1 MKQFFRFFAVL
12 FMTVFAS
19 ASSWAQTDPSSCAM
33 ELTVDAEVYIY
44 NVGTGKYIN
53 FGEAWSSQTLVSD
66 VPLLYKVTHP
76 NGLDD
81 GVYYLQSVNPVKDGK
96 SHMGR
101 TNSDGKIGSGNCGLF
116 GDFNAGEAAQVII
129 EAVTGLPNTYT
140 IRAAVDVPSGAATEG
155 WFYGVNTAHA
165 NSNDTDGETWCVWY
179 DCTLTDQG
187 ENCLWKFIDP
197 TALNAIDL
205 KNALDEAIALDLDV
219 TAEQAVY
226 DDRANKTAAE
236 IADATKSLQN
246 KIGMAKASA
255 ENPFN
260 IANLFLADPS
270 FNASNKTGW
279 TSTFTVQN
287 NMNFKGQA
295 NNDNEASLIG
305 TVAKGGEYDHFPFME
320 FWNPGGD
327 AAKTKAV
334 GKAYFVADSLPAG
347 IYKFSM
353 MAYVNSLNE
362 NNITNPTQYVYF
374 GDKIY
379 PLTQSG
385 MHTYGEFIELAEP
398 MKNVEIGFAQTEYQ
412 SCNWFG
418 IDEVQLTYYAK
429 DNNAYIMAAKE
440 LLPEEFEEWFSDH
453 DGYYTDQYS
462 AAIYDAKDALDAA
475 EGDESADKKA
485 VYLQVK
491 QAVED
496 FNANVALWHKLMD
509 LEPTYLTAHRD
520 LGEARQGDAL
530 EDPCTALL
538 DQAEAWMDDPANS
551 GATNE
556 DLEQWFTDWDVKFAE
571 CKQNKLTE
579 IVPGVFG
586 NCNILLTNP
595 GFKDDKGAYST
606 AGWTI
611 TGTAPNF
618 FHDFPLVAEV
628 WNANFDASQTITLPN
643 DGAYTVSTHGFYRT
657 EDTGLAWQYWQAAG
671 QQETTNLSG
680 ENSNNTCRAY
690 LYADNL
696 TQRFANTFH
705 NIYTRNEVEALAA
718 TYFTDEFMNKYLSDG
733 NGGYK
738 EISGHGQLNTDF
750 LTSIEETY
758 TDKNATYYRTNPHD
772 FSFNQITTKEVVA
785 ADPDVPALIPNGVYS
800 AYAVF
805 NSEQYGDDYN
815 MEINFLGRKN
825 QVVKFG
831 VKAENILSHGW
842 TIFEPFKVTWWGKDV
857 ERLTQVMQKVM
868 DNAEALAAEPMQK
881 DSLAALND
889 GLSAAKTAISSND
902 GDALL
907 AAYDAINAAFGPAQK
922 SANTYAP
929 LVGKKAELDTAI
941 ETYQATAQEVYLSE
955 AQALQGEVAA
965 AITGGTIADAD
976 VAAKIEEMSAVIRH
990 LAISKDP
997 GDFTNV
1003 INNPT
1008 YLVNGAASLA
1018 GWSFN
1023 ETNAE
1028 TKALAP
1034 GAELQTVGGV
1044 QMGIVEGWSNQEY
1057 NFNIWQD
1064 IDGLP
1069 NGYYVVTVQG
1079 IFRPFANDISIE
1091 RMGLANGGGS
1101 LETVN
1106 ALYSQIADSLTYI
1119 YANDESII
1127 PQSPYILPTDERDL
1141 AWFADNNGGAGAWW
1155 QQRDANEATGV
1166 TELYLREIGVDQ
1178 VRAYIPNNRQAL
1190 AYRLG
1195 TRHFLPTDEEFAS
1208 GEFFYV
1214 NKLKVQV
1221 TDGKLR
1227 IGIRNDNAAANGWSP
1242 HTNWHLYYQGTEGF
1256 NTDGINE
1263 LSDNTAKNVKTTVFS
1278 IDGRQLNKAARGV
1291 NIVKTVDANG
1301 KETVRK
1307 VIVK

>member
-1 MKQFFRFFAVL
+1 MSNKLNQKLMKQFFRFFAVL
-12 FMTVFAS
+12 FIAAFATAS
-19 ASSWAQTDPSSCAM
+19 ASAQVDPLSCAIP
-33 ELTVDAEVYIY
+33 LTVDEPVYIY
-44 NVGTGKYIN
+44 NVGTGKY
-53 FGEAWSSQTLVSD
+53 FSKGEAWGTQAVVAD
-66 VPLLYKVTHP
+66 AGQPCQIQHP
-76 NGLDD
+76 DALGE
-81 GVYYLQSVNPVKDGK
+81 GIYYIYFPNSGK
-96 SHMGR
+96 SNFYVGR
-101 TNSDGKIGSGNCGLF
+101 NLGDGTIGSGVHATF
-116 GDFNAGEAAQVII
+116 VDFAAGASTQVAIQELGENRYTMRAGSDSPAAPEDNWYYGIQTDH
-129 EAVTGLPNTYT
+129 ASNT
-140 IRAAVDVPSGAATEG
+140 AVD
-155 WFYGVNTAHA
+155 GV
-165 NSNDTDGETWCVWY
+165 TWGVYW
-179 DCTLTDQG
+179 DVDITLAGDNCT
-187 ENCLWKFIDP
+187 WAFISIKLLK
-197 TALNAIDL
+197 AEELNAL
-205 KNALDEAIALDLDV
+205 LDELEGNGVDV
-219 TAEQAVY
+219 TAERAVY
-226 DDRANKTAAE
+226 EDRANKTLEEIEAA
-236 IADATKSLQN
+236 I
-246 KIGMAKASA
+246 ASA
-255 ENPFN
+255 KMKNASAVNPV
-260 IANLFLADPS
+260 NLAAKFVADPS
-270 FNASNKTGW
+270 FAASNKTGW
-279 TSTFTVQN
+279 TSTFTVNN
-287 NMNFKGQA
+287 NMSFKSSA
-295 NNDNEASLIG
+295 NNSEASLIG
-305 TVAKGGEYDHFPFME
+305 TVAAGGTYDHFPFME
-320 FWNPGGD
+320 FWSPAGEVSE
-327 AAKTKAV
+327 AV
-334 GKAYFVADSLPAG
+334 GKVYFVADELPAG

-353 MAYVNSLNE
+353 MAYVNTWNDKNLE
-362 NNITNPTQYVYF
+362 GEPTQYVFF
-374 GDKIY
+374 GDKKY
-379 PLTQSG
+379 PLTTG
-385 MHTYGEFIELAEP
+385 KMTAYGEFIEVSEP
-398 MKNVEIGFAQTEYQ
+398 LTNVEIGFAQTTAVA
-412 SCNWFG
+412 NWMG

-440 LLPEEFEEWFSDH
+440 LLPEEFEDWFTDN

-462 AAIYDAKDALDAA
+462 AALYDAKDALDAA
-475 EGDESADKKA
+475 EGNESADKKA

-491 QAVED
+491 KAVED

-509 LEPTYLTAHRD
+509 LEPSYAQTHRD
-520 LGEARQGDAL
+520 LGEARQGDSS
-530 EDPCTALL
+530 EDPCDALIE
-538 DQAEAWMDDPANS
+538 QAEDMWMADPLNS

-556 DLEQWFTDWDVKFAE
+556 DIEQWFTDWDVKFAE
-571 CKQNKLTE
+571 CTQNKLTE
-579 IVPGVFG
+579 IVPGVLG

-595 GFKDDKGAYST
+595 GFKDKQGAYST

-618 FHDFPLVAEV
+618 FQGFPLVAEV

-657 EDTGLAWQYWQAAG
+657 QNTAAAWQYWQAAG
-671 QQETTNLSG
+671 KQETQNLSG

-705 NIYTRNEVEALAA
+705 NIYTRAEIEALAA
-718 TYFTDEFMNKYLSDG
+718 SY
-733 NGGYK
+733 
-738 EISGHGQLNTDF
+738 
-750 LTSIEETY
+750 Y
-758 TDKNATYYRTNPHD
+758 TDDFINSYMLDTNGNEITKSGGGVLREGVDEAIAASRTNPYD
-772 FSFNQITTKEVVA
+772 FSFDQIESAEVVQSD
-785 ADPDVPALIPNGVYS
+785 ADVKAFIPNGVYS

-805 NSEQYGDDYN
+805 NSEEYGDDYN
-815 MEINFLGRKN
+815 MEINFLGRKD

-831 VKAENILSHGW
+831 VKAENILSYGW
-842 TIFEPFKVTWWGKDV
+842 TIFEPFKVTWWGKNV
-857 ERLTQVMQKVM
+857 ERLTQVMQKVI
-868 DNAEALAAEPMQK
+868 DNAKALAAEPMQK

-889 GLSAAKTAISSND
+889 GLSAATTAIASND

-929 LVGKKAELDTAI
+929 LVSKKAELDTAI

-965 AITGGTIADAD
+965 AISGGTIADAD
-976 VAAKIEEMSAVIRH
+976 VADKIEEMSVVIRH
-990 LAISKDP
+990 LAIGKEP

-1034 GAELQTVGGV
+1034 GAELQTVAGV
-1044 QMGIVEGWSNQEY
+1044 QMGIVEGWSNKEY

-1106 ALYSQIADSLTYI
+1106 ALYSVIADSLTYI

-1127 PQSPYILPTDERDL
+1127 MQSPYILPTDERDL
-1141 AWFADNNGGAGAWW
+1141 AWFADNNGGTGAWW
-1155 QQRDANEATGV
+1155 QQRDANETTGV

-1195 TRHFLPTDEEFAS
+1195 TKHFLPTDAEFAT

-1227 IGIRNDNAAANGWSP
+1227 IGIRNDNAAVNGWSP

>member
-1 MKQFFRFFAVL
+1 
-12 FMTVFAS
+12 
-19 ASSWAQTDPSSCAM
+19 M

-44 NVGTGKYIN
+44 NVGAGKYIN

-76 NGLDD
+76 DGLPN

-116 GDFNAGEAAQVII
+116 GDFNAGDAAQVII
-129 EAVTGLPNTYT
+129 EAVTGMPNTYT

-187 ENCLWKFIDP
+187 DNCLWKFIDP
-197 TALNAIDL
+197 TALNAIEL
-205 KNALDEAIALDLDV
+205 KTALDEAIALNLDV

-226 DDRANKTAAE
+226 DDRANKTATE
-236 IADATKSLQN
+236 IADAAKSLQN

-260 IANLFLADPS
+260 IANLNLADPS
-270 FNASNKTGW
+270 FSSQNNTGW
-279 TSTFTVQN
+279 TSTFTVNN
-287 NMNFKGQA
+287 NMKFKTSA
-295 NNDNEASLIG
+295 NDSEASLIG
-305 TVAKGGEYDHFPFME
+305 TVAKGGTYDHFPFME
-320 FWNPGGD
+320 FWSPAGEVSE
-327 AAKTKAV
+327 AV
-334 GKAYFVADSLPAG
+334 GKVSFVADELPAG

-353 MAYVNSLNE
+353 MAYVNTWNDKNLE
-362 NNITNPTQYVYF
+362 GEPTQYIFF
-374 GDKIY
+374 GDKKY
-379 PLTQSG
+379 PLTTG
-385 MHTYGEFIELAEP
+385 KMTAYGEFIELAEP
-398 MKNVEIGFAQTEYQ
+398 MKNVEIGFEQTTAVA
-412 SCNWFG
+412 NWMG
-418 IDEVQLTYYAK
+418 IDEVQLTYYAN

-440 LLPEEFEEWFSDH
+440 LLPEEFEEWFDDNDS
-453 DGYYTDQYS
+453 YYTDQYAS
-462 AAIYDAKDALDAA
+462 AIYDAKDALDAA
-475 EGDESADKKA
+475 EGNESADKKA
-485 VYLQVK
+485 VFEQVK
-491 QAVED
+491 KAVED
-496 FNANVALWHKLMD
+496 FNANVALWHKLFD
-509 LEPTYLTAHRD
+509 LEPSYFQAHRD
-520 LGEARQGDAL
+520 LGEARQGSE
-530 EDPCTALL
+530 EDPCDAMLE
-538 DQAEAWMDDPANS
+538 QAEEWMNDPANS
-551 GATNE
+551 EATNE
-556 DLEQWFTDWDVKFAE
+556 DIEKWFTDWEVKFAE
-571 CKQNKLTE
+571 CTQNKLTE
-579 IVPGVFG
+579 IVPGVLG

-595 GFKDDKGAYST
+595 GFKDKQGAYST

-618 FHDFPLVAEV
+618 FQGFPLVAEV
-628 WNANFDASQTITLPN
+628 WAANFDASQTITLPN

-657 EDTGLAWQYWQAAG
+657 ENTAAAWQYWQAAG
-671 QQETTNLSG
+671 KQETQNLSG

-705 NIYTRNEVEALAA
+705 NVYTRNEVEALAA
-718 TYFTDEFMNKYLSDG
+718 SYFTDEFVNLYMLDN
-733 NGGYK
+733 NGA
-738 EISGHGQLNTDF
+738 EITKSGGGVLREGVDEA
-750 LTSIEETY
+750 I
-758 TDKNATYYRTNPHD
+758 AAGRTNPYD
-772 FSFNQITTKEVVA
+772 FSFDQIESAEVVQSDA
-785 ADPDVPALIPNGVYS
+785 NVKAFIPNGVYS

-805 NSEQYGDDYN
+805 NSEEYGDDYN
-815 MEINFLGRKN
+815 MEINFLGRKD

-831 VKAENILSHGW
+831 VKAENILAHGW

-857 ERLTQVMQKVM
+857 ARLTEVMQKVI
-868 DNAEALAAEPMQK
+868 DNAKSLAAEPMQK
-881 DSLAALND
+881 DSLAALNQ
-889 GLSAAKTAISSND
+889 GLTDAETAISSND

-929 LVGKKAELDTAI
+929 LVSKKAELDTAI

-965 AITGGTIADAD
+965 AISGGTIADAD
-976 VAAKIEEMSAVIRH
+976 VAAKIEEMSVVIRH
-990 LAISKDP
+990 LAIGKEP

-1034 GAELQTVGGV
+1034 GAELQTVAGV
-1044 QMGIVEGWSNQEY
+1044 QMGIVEGWSNKEY

-1079 IFRPFANDISIE
+1079 VFRPFANDISIE

-1106 ALYSQIADSLTYI
+1106 ALYSLIADSLTYI

-1127 PQSPYILPTDERDL
+1127 MQSPYILPTDERDL
-1141 AWFADNNGGAGAWW
+1141 AWFADNNGGTGAWW

-1195 TRHFLPTDEEFAS
+1195 TRHFLPTDAEFAT

-1227 IGIRNDNAAANGWSP
+1227 IGIRNDNAAVNGWSP

-1263 LSDNTAKNVKTTVFS
+1263 LSDNTAKNVKTSVFS

>member
-44 NVGTGKYIN
+44 NVGTGKYITK
-53 FGEAWSSQTLVSD
+53 GEGWGTQAIVGEK
-66 VPLLYKVTHP
+66 PMLYKVQHP
-76 NGLDD
+76 AGLDE
-81 GVYYLQSVNPVKDGK
+81 GVYYLYSDETGKSGKIMKRVASDGK
-96 SHMGR
+96 SGS
-101 TNSDGKIGSGNCGLF
+101 NANFVDGTAGESAQIKITAASGNM
-116 GDFNAGEAAQVII
+116 
-129 EAVTGLPNTYT
+129 YT
-140 IRAAVDVPSGAATEG
+140 FQSAVDNPTGALSDDLY
-155 WFYGVNTAHA
+155 YGVNTSHA
-165 NSNDTDGETWCVWY
+165 SVWANDNGGVTWGIWY
-179 DCTLTDQG
+179 DCNLIDQG
-187 ENCLWKFIDP
+187 ENCLWMFIDP

-205 KNALDEAIALDLDV
+205 KNALDEALALNLDV

-260 IANLFLADPS
+260 LANLYLADPT
-270 FNASNKTGW
+270 FAASNNTGW

-287 NMNFKGQA
+287 NMTFKGSA
-295 NNDNEASLIG
+295 NDSEASLIG

-320 FWNPGGD
+320 FWNPAGS
-327 AAKTKAV
+327 ASTKAV
-334 GKAYFVADSLPAG
+334 GKVYFVADSLPAG

-353 MAYVNSLNE
+353 MAYVNNLNE

-379 PLTQSG
+379 PLTQKG
-385 MHTYGEFIELAEP
+385 MHAYGEFIELAEP

-440 LLPEEFEEWFSDH
+440 LLPEEFEEWFSDN

-462 AAIYDAKDALDAA
+462 ADLYDAKDALDAA

-491 QAVED
+491 QAVEN
-496 FNANVALWHKLMD
+496 FNANVALWHKLID

-520 LGEARQGDAL
+520 LGEARQRDSS
-530 EDPCTALL
+530 EDPCDAMLE
-538 DQAEAWMDDPANS
+538 QAEEWMEDPVNS
-551 GATNE
+551 GVTNE
-556 DLEQWFTDWDVKFAE
+556 ELEQWFTDWEVKFAE

-579 IVPGVFG
+579 IVPGVLG

-618 FHDFPLVAEV
+618 FNGFPLVAEV
-628 WNANFDASQTITLPN
+628 WAANFDASQTITLPN

-657 EDTGLAWQYWQAAG
+657 ENTAAAWQYWQAAG
-671 QQETTNLSG
+671 QQETQNLSG

-705 NIYTRNEVEALAA
+705 NVYSRAEIEALAA
-718 TYFTDEFMNKYLSDG
+718 SFYTDDFINSYMLDA
-733 NGGYK
+733 NGK
-738 EISGHGQLNTDF
+738 EITKSGGGVLREGVDEAIAA
-750 LTSIEETY
+750 S
-758 TDKNATYYRTNPHD
+758 RTNPYD
-772 FSFNQITTKEVVA
+772 FSFDQIASAEVVQSDA
-785 ADPDVPALIPNGVYS
+785 NVKGFIPNGVYS

-815 MEINFLGRKN
+815 MEINFLGRKD

-831 VKAENILSHGW
+831 VKAENILEHGW

-857 ERLTQVMQKVM
+857 ERLSQVMQKVI
-868 DNAEALAAEPMQK
+868 DNAKALAAEPMQK
-881 DSLAALND
+881 DSLAALNN
-889 GLSAAKTAISSND
+889 GLTAAEAAINSND

-929 LVGKKAELDTAI
+929 LVGKKADLDAAI
-941 ETYQATAQEVYLSE
+941 ETYQATAQDVYLSE
-955 AQALQGEVAA
+955 AQALQTEVAA
-965 AITGGTIADAD
+965 AISGGTIADAD
-976 VAAKIEEMSAVIRH
+976 VAAKIEAMDAVIRH
-990 LAISKDP
+990 LAISKEP

-1044 QMGIVEGWSNQEY
+1044 QMGIVEGWSNKEY

-1127 PQSPYILPTDERDL
+1127 MQSPFILPTDERDL

-1227 IGIRNDNAAANGWSP
+1227 IGIRNDNAAVNGWSP

>member
-12 FMTVFAS
+12 FIAAFATAS
-19 ASSWAQTDPSSCAM
+19 ARAQVDPLTCAIP
-33 ELTVDAEVYIY
+33 LTLDEPVYIY
-44 NVGTGKYIN
+44 NVGTGKY
-53 FGEAWSSQTLVSD
+53 FSKGEAWGTQAVVAD
-66 VPLLYKVTHP
+66 EGQPCQIQHP
-76 NGLDD
+76 EALSEGI
-81 GVYYLQSVNPVKDGK
+81 YYIYFPNSGK
-96 SHMGR
+96 SNFYVGR
-101 TNSDGKIGSGNCGLF
+101 NLGDGKIGSGVHAMF
-116 GDFNAGEAAQVII
+116 VDFAAGASTQ
-129 EAVTGLPNTYT
+129 
-140 IRAAVDVPSGAATEG
+140 
-155 WFYGVNTAHA
+155 TAIQ
-165 NSNDTDGETWCVWY
+165 E
-179 DCTLTDQG
+179 LG
-187 ENCLWKFIDP
+187 ENRYTMRAGSETPAAPEDNWYYGIQTDHASNTGVDGVTWGVYWDVDITLAGDNCTWAFISVKLLKAEELK
-197 TALNAIDL
+197 AL
-205 KNALDEAIALDLDV
+205 LDELEGNGVDV
-219 TAEQAVY
+219 TAERAVY
-226 DDRANKTAAE
+226 EDRANKTLEEIEAA
-236 IADATKSLQN
+236 IAS
-246 KIGMAKASA
+246 AKLKNASA
-255 ENPFN
+255 EN
-260 IANLFLADPS
+260 AVNLAEKFLADPS

-287 NMNFKGQA
+287 NMTFKGSA
-295 NNDNEASLIG
+295 NDSEASLIG

-334 GKAYFVADSLPAG
+334 GKVYFVADSLPAG

-353 MAYVNSLNE
+353 MAYVNNLNE

-379 PLTQSG
+379 PLTQTG
-385 MHTYGEFIELAEP
+385 MHAYGEFIELAEP

-418 IDEVQLTYYAK
+418 VDEVQLTYYAK

-440 LLPEEFEEWFSDH
+440 LLPEEFEDWFTDY

-462 AAIYDAKDALDAA
+462 SAIYDAKDALDAA

-485 VYLQVK
+485 VFEQVK
-491 QAVED
+491 KAVED
-496 FNANVALWHKLMD
+496 FNANVALWQKLFN
-509 LEPTYLTAHRD
+509 LVPSYETAHRD
-520 LGEARQGDAL
+520 LGEVRQGDSS
-530 EDPCTALL
+530 EDPCDALL
-538 DQAEAWMDDPANS
+538 EQAEEWTADPVNS
-551 GATNE
+551 EATNE

-618 FHDFPLVAEV
+618 FNGFPLVAEV
-628 WNANFDASQTITLPN
+628 WAKNFDASQTITLPN

-657 EDTGLAWQYWQAAG
+657 ENTDLAWQYWQAAG
-671 QQETTNLSG
+671 QKETTNLSG

-738 EISGHGQLNTDF
+738 TISGGGQLNADF
-750 LTSIEETY
+750 ISAINSNEGDNGAL
-758 TDKNATYYRTNPHD
+758 RTNPYD
-772 FSFNQITTKEVVA
+772 FSFNQIASKEVVES
-785 ADPDVPALIPNGVYS
+785 DPDVPALIPNGVYS

-831 VKAENILSHGW
+831 VKAENILAHGW

-857 ERLTQVMQKVM
+857 ERLTQVMQKVI
-868 DNAEALAAEPMQK
+868 DNAKSLAAEPMQK
-881 DSLAALND
+881 DSLAALNG
-889 GLSAAKTAISSND
+889 GLSAAETAISSND

-941 ETYQATAQEVYLSE
+941 ETYQATAQEVYLAE
-955 AQALQGEVAA
+955 AQALQTEVAA

-976 VAAKIEEMSAVIRH
+976 VAAKIEAMDAVIRH

-1044 QMGIVEGWSNQEY
+1044 QMGIVEGWSNKEY

-1127 PQSPYILPTDERDL
+1127 MQSPFILPTDERDL
-1141 AWFADNNGGAGAWW
+1141 AWFADNNGGTGAWW

-1227 IGIRNDNAAANGWSP
+1227 IGIRNDNAAVNGWSP

>member
-1 MKQFFRFFAVL
+1 
-12 FMTVFAS
+12 
-19 ASSWAQTDPSSCAM
+19 M

-44 NVGTGKYIN
+44 NVGTGKYITK
-53 FGEAWSSQTLVSD
+53 GEGWGTQAIVGEQ
-66 VPLLYKVTHP
+66 PMLYKVQHP
-76 NGLDD
+76 AGLDE
-81 GVYYLQSVNPVKDGK
+81 GVYYLYSDETGKSGKIMKRVASDGK
-96 SHMGR
+96 SGS
-101 TNSDGKIGSGNCGLF
+101 NANFVDGTAGESAQIKITAASGNM
-116 GDFNAGEAAQVII
+116 
-129 EAVTGLPNTYT
+129 YT
-140 IRAAVDVPSGAATEG
+140 FQSAVDNPTGALSDDLY
-155 WFYGVNTAHA
+155 YGVNTSHA
-165 NSNDTDGETWCVWY
+165 SVWANDNGGITWGIWY

-187 ENCLWKFIDP
+187 ENCLWMFIDP

-205 KNALDEAIALDLDV
+205 KNALDEAIALNLDV

-260 IANLFLADPS
+260 VANLFVADPT
-270 FNASNKTGW
+270 FAASNNTGW
-279 TSTFTVQN
+279 TSTFKVNN
-287 NMNFKGQA
+287 NMTWKTSA
-295 NNDNEASLIG
+295 NDSEASLIG
-305 TVAKGGEYDHFPFME
+305 TVAKGGTYDHFPFME
-320 FWNPGGD
+320 FWSPAGEVSE
-327 AAKTKAV
+327 AV
-334 GKAYFVADSLPAG
+334 GKVSFVADELPAG

-353 MAYVNSLNE
+353 MAYVNTWNDKNLE
-362 NNITNPTQYVYF
+362 GEPTQYIFF
-374 GDKIY
+374 GDKKY
-379 PLTQSG
+379 PLTTG
-385 MHTYGEFIELAEP
+385 KMTAYGEFIELAEP
-398 MKNVEIGFAQTEYQ
+398 MKNVEIGFEQTTAVA
-412 SCNWFG
+412 NWMG

-440 LLPEEFEEWFSDH
+440 LLPEEFEEWFSDN

-462 AAIYDAKDALDAA
+462 ADIYDAKDALDNA
-475 EGDESADKKA
+475 EGNESADKKA

-491 QAVED
+491 QAVEN
-496 FNANVALWHKLMD
+496 FNANVALWHKLID
-509 LEPTYLTAHRD
+509 LEPSYAQTHRD
-520 LGEARQGDAL
+520 LGEARQGDSS
-530 EDPCTALL
+530 EDPC
-538 DQAEAWMDDPANS
+538 DEMIEQAEEWMEDPLNS
-551 GATNE
+551 GITNE
-556 DLEQWFTDWDVKFAE
+556 ELEQWFTDWEVKFAE

-579 IVPGVFG
+579 IVPGVLG

-618 FHDFPLVAEV
+618 FNGFPLVAEV
-628 WNANFDASQTITLPN
+628 WAANFDASQTITLPN

-657 EDTGLAWQYWQAAG
+657 ENTAAAWQYWQAAG
-671 QQETTNLSG
+671 QQETQNLSG

-705 NIYTRNEVEALAA
+705 NVYSRAEIEALAA
-718 TYFTDEFMNKYLSDG
+718 SF
-733 NGGYK
+733 
-738 EISGHGQLNTDF
+738 
-750 LTSIEETY
+750 Y
-758 TDKNATYYRTNPHD
+758 TDDFINSYMLDANGNEITKSGGGVLREGVDEAIAASRTNPYD
-772 FSFNQITTKEVVA
+772 FSFDQIASAEVVQSD
-785 ADPDVPALIPNGVYS
+785 ADVKGFIPNGVYS

-815 MEINFLGRKN
+815 MEINFLGRKD

-831 VKAENILSHGW
+831 VKAENILAHGW

-857 ERLTQVMQKVM
+857 ARLTEVMQKVIG
-868 DNAEALAAEPMQK
+868 NAKALAAEPMQK
-881 DSLAALND
+881 DSLAALSA
-889 GLSAAKTAISSND
+889 GLTAADAAINSND

-929 LVGKKAELDTAI
+929 LVSKKADLDSAI
-941 ETYQATAQEVYLSE
+941 ETYQATAQDVYLAE
-955 AQALQGEVAA
+955 AQALQTEVAA
-965 AITGGTIADAD
+965 AISGGTIADAD
-976 VAAKIEEMSAVIRH
+976 VAAKIEEIDAVVRH

-1044 QMGIVEGWSNQEY
+1044 QMGIVEGWSNKEY

-1091 RMGLANGGGS
+1091 RMGLGNGGGS

-1127 PQSPYILPTDERDL
+1127 MQSPFILPTDERDL
-1141 AWFADNNGGAGAWW
+1141 AWFADNNGGTGAWW

-1195 TRHFLPTDEEFAS
+1195 TRHFLSTDEEFAT

-1227 IGIRNDNAAANGWSP
+1227 IGIRNDNAAVNGWSP